1 MDDKSFEK
9 WKLLHDVQQGR
20 AKSGKLVAGVAA
32 VCNTDHFKTTSRLNL
47 PKAKRWDSHLSRESK
62 SRPQCILKQAASYL
76 SKPGIV
82 SLGGGL
88 PSSEYFP
95 FYNWTLCVP
104 TPPHFAEKDTRIAN
118 PPGTQAI
125 SIGKYDVNA
134 DASEYDLSIALNY
147 GQATGSPQM
156 MRFITEHT
164 ELVFDPP
171 YADWKV
177 CLTVGSTGALEQA
190 IRMLCD
196 RDRGDS
202 VLMEEFT
209 FATALET
216 LVPQGI
222 KPIGV
227 PMDEE
232 GLIPGAMDAIL
243 SEWDEKARGARK
255 PHVLYTIPSGQ
266 NPTGATQSLHRRR
279 SIYTVCQRHD
289 VYIIEDDPYYFL
301 QMPPYREAGDD
312 GKFHEDVGSFLAR
325 LIPSYVSLD
334 VDGRVLRL
342 DSFSKVLVP
351 GSRLGWIT
359 ASAQIVERY
368 LRHAEVANQGPSGV
382 SQILLWKLLD
392 DTWGHEGY
400 IQWLINL
407 KTEYTRRRD
416 MLLAA
421 CERSLPRS
429 VVSWSP
435 PATGMFLWLQIDHHK
450 HPQYPVKSVDM
461 IEGEV
466 FERAIQK
473 GVLCARGSWFRAEP
487 DTPASGMFFRVTFAS
502 ASEGTIGVAIERLG
516 EALRESFRVE

>member
-1 MDDKSFEK
+1 MNDKSLEK
-9 WKLLHDVQQGR
+9 WKLLHDIQQQR
-20 AKSGKLVAGVAA
+20 AESGKLVAGVAA
-32 VCNTDHFKTTSRLNL
+32 VCNTDLFKTTRLNL
-47 PKAKRWDSHLSRESK
+47 PKAKRWMAAHLSRESK

-88 PSSEYFP
+88 PSSECFL
-95 FYNWTLCVP
+95 FCSWTLSVP
-104 TPPHFAEKDTRIAN
+104 TPPHFVEKDNSITN
-118 PPGTQAI
+118 PPATQAI
-125 SIGKYDVNA
+125 TIGKHDLNA
-134 DASEYDLSIALNY
+134 DVSEYDLSIALNY
-147 GQATGSPQM
+147 CQATGSPQM
-156 MRFITEHT
+156 MRFITKHT
-164 ELVFDPP
+164 ELVFNPP
-171 YADWKV
+171 YQDWKM
-177 CLTVGSTGALEQA
+177 CLTVGSTGALGQA

-196 RDRGDS
+196 RHRGDT
-202 VLMEEFT
+202 VLTEEFT

-222 KPIGV
+222 KPVAV

-232 GLIPGAMDAIL
+232 GLIPDALDAIL
-243 SEWDEKARGARK
+243 NGWNEKVRGARK
-255 PHVLYTIPSGQ
+255 PHVLYTIPSQQ

-279 SIYTVCQRHD
+279 NIYTVCHRHD

-301 QMPPYREAGDD
+301 QMPPYREAGND
-312 GKFHEDVGSFLAR
+312 GKFYEDVGSFLAR

-342 DSFSKVLVP
+342 DSFSKVLIP

-368 LRHAEVANQGPSGV
+368 IRHAEVSNQGPSG
-382 SQILLWKLLD
+382 
-392 DTWGHEGY
+392 GHESY
-400 IQWLINL
+400 IKWLIKL
-407 KTEYTRRRD
+407 KAEYTRRRN

-435 PATGMFLWLQIDHHK
+435 PATGMFLWLKLDHHK
-450 HPQYPVKSVDM
+450 HPQYPSQPADM

-466 FERAIQK
+466 FDRAIRK

-487 DTPASGMFFRVTFAS
+487 DTPTSGMFFRMTFAS
-502 ASEGTIGVAIERLG
+502 AGEETISVAIERLG
-516 EALRESFRVE
+516 EALRESFRLE